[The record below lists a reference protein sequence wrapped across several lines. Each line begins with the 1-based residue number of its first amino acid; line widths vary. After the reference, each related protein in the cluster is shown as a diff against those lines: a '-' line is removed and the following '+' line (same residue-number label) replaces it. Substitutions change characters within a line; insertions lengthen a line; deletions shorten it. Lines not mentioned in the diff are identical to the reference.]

1 MQNKALIYVLSE
13 KKFIGAK
20 NLPVIKIKFF
30 DFKIDLSS
38 FDVLIFTS
46 KNAVEAIDRVDK
58 TWKNKKIYSIGS
70 ETTKTIREKNADV
83 VYTAK
88 KFYGDDFAI
97 EIKNMLLNKKV
108 LFPHAKVI
116 LSKLNKILKDD
127 GVDFTEIIVYETVCN
142 DTQLQKP
149 KKNSTIIFSS
159 PSTIKCFFKKFVWDK
174 SYKAIV
180 IGKRTASFMP
190 KDISFVIS
198 PIQTISA
205 CIKLANK

>member
-1 MQNKALIYVLSE
+1 MQDKALIYVLSE

-20 NLPVIKIKFF
+20 NIPVIKIKFL

-116 LSKLNKILKDD
+116 LQKL
-127 GVDFTEIIVYETVCN
+127 
-142 DTQLQKP
+142 
-149 KKNSTIIFSS
+149 
-159 PSTIKCFFKKFVWDK
+159 
-174 SYKAIV
+174 
-180 IGKRTASFMP
+180 
-190 KDISFVIS
+190 
-198 PIQTISA
+198 
-205 CIKLANK
+205 